1 MTSKTYP
8 EHEKL
13 QKVKH
18 ETQSVHD
25 FLEWVGEEYSLGL
38 RCVDGFP
45 PAGKTLRDLLAEWKD
60 IDQAKLEAEKQ
71 AMLEELR
78 MGSG

>member
-13 QKVKH
+13 QAVKH
-18 ETQSVHD
+18 ETQAVHD
-25 FLEWVGEEYSLGL
+25 FLEWVSDEYSLGL
-38 RCVDGFP
+38 RDMRGFP

-78 MGSG
+78 SQ

>member
-1 MTSKTYP
+1 MTDKTYP

-13 QKVKH
+13 QAVRY
-18 ETQSVHD
+18 ETQAVHD
-25 FLEWVGEEYSLGL
+25 FIEWVSDEYNVGL

-45 PAGKTLRDLLAEWKD
+45 PAGKSLRDLLAEWKN
-60 IDQAKLEAEKQ
+60 IDQQKLEAEKQ

-78 MGSG
+78 RGK